1 MKKIMILAA
10 LAAFTF
16 TSCVGVL
23 NQEPLSSDVVGAD
36 SYTNPTYRLGQ
47 LARIYGSFNITGN
60 NGAGSSDIAVSD
72 AGASE
77 FIRAWWSCNT
87 LTTDE
92 AKCVWGDSW
101 VKEIVSN
108 TWTDTKNDAIYA
120 TYVRGI
126 MMVTLANNFLRN
138 TDDSDPEIAIERA
151 EVRTL
156 RAMAYWIL
164 LDTFGNVPFTTEADE
179 MGAIKPKQ
187 ISAANLYAWLK
198 TELEELV
205 SAESHL
211 KDVKTQV
218 YPRIDK
224 GAAYGLLARLL
235 INHKTYTG
243 TEDVNTYTEAMA
255 AAKQVIDN
263 KYALASEYR
272 ELFMGDNGQ
281 NPECLKEIVW
291 AACYDANKT
300 QSYGGPTY
308 LIAASTNNNLN
319 LGLAAGWAGL
329 NTSSQF
335 VSYLI
340 GSAGVDAAK
349 VGDNVDAFT
358 SIDKRALVSLK
369 YSEKKDQALDSFTA
383 GWHVHKYNNFHST
396 DQDIYGERP
405 EKGEGSITEQF
416 ASIDFPLIRAAEMYL
431 IYAEA
436 KTRVDG
442 GTTTDAEALKAYNA
456 IQKRAGLAGLATSI
470 SLEDVFTEIT
480 RELYWEGLRRT
491 TLIRYN
497 KYVEGNFVWPFKGG
511 ASSGQAL
518 SNHLKLFPI
527 PDEDLVANDNLV
539 QNLGY

>member
-10 LAAFTF
+10 LAAFTL

-138 TDDSDPEIAIERA
+138 TDDSDPEIATERA

-235 INHKTYTG
+235 INHKSYTG

-255 AAKQVIDN
+255 AAKQVMD

-308 LIAASTNNNLN
+308 LIAASTNNNNN

-329 NTSSQF
+329 NTSNQL

-369 YSEKKDQALDSFTA
+369 YSEKKEQATDSFTA
-383 GWHVHKYNNFHST
+383 GWHIHKYNNFHST

-470 SLEDVFTEIT
+470 SLEDVFAEIT

-497 KYVEGNFVWPFKGG
+497 KYVEGNYVWPFKGG

>member
-60 NGAGSSDIAVSD
+60 NGAGSADIAVGD

-92 AKCVWGDSW
+92 AKCVWGDAW

-120 TYVRGI
+120 VYVRGI

-235 INHKTYTG
+235 INHKSYTG

>member
-36 SYTNPTYRLGQ
+36 SYSNPTYRLGQ

-235 INHKTYTG
+235 INHKSYTG

-383 GWHVHKYNNFHST
+383 GWHIHKYNNFHST

>member
-1 MKKIMILAA
+1 M
-10 LAAFTF
+10 
-16 TSCVGVL
+16 
-23 NQEPLSSDVVGAD
+23 
-36 SYTNPTYRLGQ
+36 
-47 LARIYGSFNITGN
+47 
-60 NGAGSSDIAVSD
+60 
-72 AGASE
+72 
-77 FIRAWWSCNT
+77 
-87 LTTDE
+87 
-92 AKCVWGDSW
+92 
-101 VKEIVSN
+101 
-108 TWTDTKNDAIYA
+108 
-120 TYVRGI
+120 
-126 MMVTLANNFLRN
+126 
-138 TDDSDPEIAIERA
+138 
-151 EVRTL
+151 
-156 RAMAYWIL
+156 
-164 LDTFGNVPFTTEADE
+164 
-179 MGAIKPKQ
+179 
-187 ISAANLYAWLK
+187 
-198 TELEELV
+198 
-205 SAESHL
+205 
-211 KDVKTQV
+211 
-218 YPRIDK
+218 
-224 GAAYGLLARLL
+224 LARLL

>member
-10 LAAFTF
+10 LAAFTL

-60 NGAGSSDIAVSD
+60 NGAGSADIAVSD

-92 AKCVWGDSW
+92 AKCVWGDAW

-120 TYVRGI
+120 AYVRGV

-138 TDDSDPEIAIERA
+138 TDDSDPEIATERA

-156 RAMAYWIL
+156 RAMAYWML
-164 LDTFGNVPFTTEADE
+164 LDCFGNVPFTTEENE
-179 MGAIKPKQ
+179 MGATKPEQ

-205 SAESHL
+205 SAESNL

-235 INHKTYTG
+235 INHKSYTG

-255 AAKQVIDN
+255 AAKQVMD

-308 LIAASTNNNLN
+308 FIAGSTNNTLN

-335 VSYLI
+335 VSYLL
-340 GSAGVDAAK
+340 GSAGVDNAK

-358 SIDKRALVSLK
+358 GIDKRALVSLK
-369 YSEKKDQALDSFTA
+369 YSEKKDQAIDSFTA
-383 GWHVHKYNNFHST
+383 GWHIHKYNNFHST

-436 KTRVDG
+436 KTRIDG
-442 GTTTDAEALKAYNA
+442 GNTTDAEALKAYND

-470 SLEDVFTEIT
+470 SLEDVFAEIT

-497 KYVEGNFVWPFKGG
+497 KYVEGNYVWPFKGG

-518 SNHLKLFPI
+518 SSHMKLFPI
-527 PDEDLVANDNLV
+527 PDEDLVANDNLD

>member
-1 MKKIMILAA
+1 MCL
-10 LAAFTF
+10 
-16 TSCVGVL
+16 
-23 NQEPLSSDVVGAD
+23 
-36 SYTNPTYRLGQ
+36 
-47 LARIYGSFNITGN
+47 
-60 NGAGSSDIAVSD
+60 
-72 AGASE
+72 
-77 FIRAWWSCNT
+77 
-87 LTTDE
+87 
-92 AKCVWGDSW
+92 GDSW

-235 INHKTYTG
+235 INHKSYTG

-383 GWHVHKYNNFHST
+383 GWHVHKYNNFHSK

>member
-10 LAAFTF
+10 LAAFTL

-36 SYTNPTYRLGQ
+36 SYSNPTYRLGQ

-235 INHKTYTG
+235 INHKSYTG

-383 GWHVHKYNNFHST
+383 GWHIHKYNNFHST

-470 SLEDVFTEIT
+470 SLEDVFAEIT

>member
-10 LAAFTF
+10 FAAFTL

-36 SYTNPTYRLGQ
+36 SYSNPTYRLGQ

-235 INHKTYTG
+235 INHKSYTG

-383 GWHVHKYNNFHST
+383 GWHIHKYNNFHST